1 MKAILE
7 FDFDDLEKDDRD
19 AFQDAI
25 DGTKWKLLVW
35 ELDQHL
41 RSRTKYASDNDDP
54 KVIEAD
60 YQQIREWEAQNA
72 CFEVSRD

>member
-1 MKAILE
+1 MKATLN
-7 FDFDDLEKDDRD
+7 FDFDDPEKDDRD

-41 RSRTKYASDNDDP
+41 RSKTKYASGDYDP
-54 KVIEAD
+54 KVIEALYELRD
-60 YQQIREWEAQNA
+60 YLHELRIEKGLNLE
-72 CFEVSRD
+72 